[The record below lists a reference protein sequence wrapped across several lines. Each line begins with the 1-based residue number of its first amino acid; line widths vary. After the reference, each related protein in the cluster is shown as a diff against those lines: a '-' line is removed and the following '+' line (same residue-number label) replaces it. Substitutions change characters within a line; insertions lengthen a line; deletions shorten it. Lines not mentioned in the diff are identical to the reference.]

1 MSIKEEFKDLLLSAI
16 AEKKFNAIDVA
27 HELSRGFD
35 SAMIHIKGQRQIPY
49 EERDAAM
56 DRLVEINDLLEKWA
70 ERDEWASREEED
82 ESA

>member
-35 SAMIHIKGQRQIPY
+35 SAMIHIKGRKQIPY

-56 DRLVEINDLLEKWA
+56 DRLVEINDLLEKW
-70 ERDEWASREEED
+70 EQRDEWEEEI